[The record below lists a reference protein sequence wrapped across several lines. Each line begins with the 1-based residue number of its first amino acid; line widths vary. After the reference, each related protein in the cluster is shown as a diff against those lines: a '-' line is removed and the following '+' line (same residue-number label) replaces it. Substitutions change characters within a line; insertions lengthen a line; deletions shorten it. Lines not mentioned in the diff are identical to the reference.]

1 MARQILSA
9 GPSGTVE
16 MRANYVE
23 SPASLLVTVIDW
35 GDKVAGV
42 DPDVLLE
49 GGKQGGLK
57 NTNSHLI
64 SERKLS
70 LNGYRGLEVESEN
83 DRFYSLKRMYMVG
96 TTLYALIVTSS
107 REKKYADTAR
117 FLDSFELIPRTP
129 TGE

>member
-1 MARQILSA
+1 
-9 GPSGTVE
+9 
-16 MRANYVE
+16 MRAYYVRSSAE
-23 SPASLLVTVIDW
+23 LVVSVIDW

-57 NTNSHLI
+57 STNSHLI
-64 SERKLS
+64 GERKLS

-83 DRFYSLKRMYMVG
+83 DRNYSLKRMYMVG

-107 REKKYADTAR
+107 REKRYADTAR
-117 FLDSFELIPRTP
+117 FLDSFELIPRTRK
-129 TGE
+129 GE